1 MKLSAL
7 LHKLC
12 KGDTV
17 SVAEVNK
24 KTGETLYEGKVCG
37 IDRDDPIN
45 AYMVRHIFAD
55 HGTIT
60 AVVEKPRTE
69 VNNEERH
76 S

>member
-12 KGDTV
+12 KGDLV
-17 SVAEVNK
+17 RVAEVNK
-24 KTGETLYEGKVCG
+24 NKDEKLYDGKVCG

-45 AYMVRHIFAD
+45 AYIVRHIFAD
-55 HGTIT
+55 HGVIT
-60 AVVEKPRTE
+60 VIVEKPRTE
-69 VNNEERH
+69 ENDERH

>member
-1 MKLSAL
+1 MKLSGL

-12 KGDTV
+12 KGDLV

-24 KTGETLYEGKVCG
+24 KKDEKLYDGKVCG

-45 AYMVRHIFAD
+45 AYIVRHIFVD
-55 HGTIT
+55 HGKIT

-69 VNNEERH
+69 ENNEERY

>member
-17 SVAEVNK
+17 SIAEANK
-24 KTGETLYEGKVCG
+24 NKDKKLYEGKVCG
-37 IDRDDPIN
+37 IDRDNPIN
-45 AYMVRHIFAD
+45 AYLVRHIFAD
-55 HGTIT
+55 GGKIT
-60 AVVEKPRTE
+60 AVVEMPRTE
-69 VNNEERH
+69 EDDEERY

>member
-1 MKLSAL
+1 MKLSSL

-12 KGDTV
+12 KGDPV
-17 SVAEVNK
+17 SIAEVNK
-24 KTGETLYEGKVCG
+24 KTGETIYEGKVCG

-55 HGTIT
+55 GGVIT

-69 VNNEERH
+69 EYDEDRTH
-76 S
+76 

>member
-37 IDRDDPIN
+37 ITRDDPIN

-55 HGTIT
+55 RGTIT
-60 AVVEKPRTE
+60 AVVEKPRE
-69 VNNEERH
+69 EENDEERH
-76 S
+76 T

>member
-1 MKLSAL
+1 MKLSSL

-24 KTGETLYEGKVCG
+24 KGGIIYEGKVCG

-55 HGTIT
+55 GGVIT

-69 VNNEERH
+69 EEDEERY

>member
-1 MKLSAL
+1 MKLSSL

-24 KTGETLYEGKVCG
+24 KGGIIYGGKVCG

-45 AYMVRHIFAD
+45 NFLVRHIFA
-55 HGTIT
+55 HGNEIV
-60 AVVEKPRTE
+60 AVVEPR
-69 VNNEERH
+69 EEETDEGH